1 MIRRAIICAFLAAAL
16 AGLLL
21 ALPHLARFLPYRK
34 GMLDPSGQLII
45 AVRNGAYYPHQYAY
59 GLRILKSDG
68 QHWVVELY
76 HQPQQRIL
84 VARSLN
90 EFAEALQS
98 VPIGSTVYQYL
109 YHCGEEHVVDPPLQA
124 ELERLCSKY
133 GVALEPSEFT
143 MCLCPD

>member
-1 MIRRAIICAFLAAAL
+1 MIRRVIIYVSLAAAL
-16 AGLLL
+16 TGLFLT
-21 ALPHLARFLPYRK
+21 LPHLSRFLPYRK
-34 GMLDPSGQLII
+34 GMLDPSGRLII

-90 EFAEALQS
+90 EFAEALRS
-98 VPIGSTVYQYL
+98 VPIGSTVYQYGGP
-109 YHCGEEHVVDPPLQA
+109 CGEGSVFDPPLQA
-124 ELERLCSKY
+124 ELERLCSEY
-133 GVALEPSEFT
+133 GVLLQESEFT